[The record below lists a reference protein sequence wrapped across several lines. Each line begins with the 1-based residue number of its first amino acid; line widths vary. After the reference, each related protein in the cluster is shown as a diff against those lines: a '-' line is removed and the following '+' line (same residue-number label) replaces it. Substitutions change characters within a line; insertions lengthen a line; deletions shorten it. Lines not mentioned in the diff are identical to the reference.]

1 MAAQE
6 VRSTKKHPAR
16 TAAFVLF
23 VLLQAGPALSQRD
36 AASVFSLEIPSTD
49 FRLQGNGSA
58 LLPAGDPARL
68 RIHIGL
74 QPAQGGYGNINVRIN
89 TESAAVIMTTSATAT
104 GVNCDLNLT
113 QRQGFRLR
121 PGRNSVE
128 IAVQDPRGRL
138 WYASFLLEMSARSPE
153 PVALA
158 PAVAPT
164 GERYGLVVGISEY
177 GPGSGINNLRAAD
190 RDAAAVRDF
199 LVSPAGGFQTDH
211 VELLR
216 NQDATLADVRTAF
229 ARIASRATAE
239 DLVVIFLSGHAV
251 TDPDDPRKQYL
262 LAHDSRADELGG
274 TALPFT
280 EIEDFYGRALKAKT
294 VITFLDVAH
303 SNAVDR
309 AVTGANT
316 LVHQYLTRYASA
328 SDRSVLAAADVGES
342 SWESD
347 ATADGASVFGR
358 FLVRGLRGDADP
370 NRDGTV
376 TFGELKKY
384 VRDQVRQTTGGLQS
398 PTATQ
403 NDADATA
410 MSGLGARVKK

>member
-1 MAAQE
+1 M
-6 VRSTKKHPAR
+6 RPAR
-16 TAAFVLF
+16 TVALMLLV
-23 VLLQAGPALSQRD
+23 VLLARPALSQRD

-68 RIHIGL
+68 RIRVGL
-74 QPAQGGYGNINVRIN
+74 PAQGGYGNISVRIN

-138 WYASFLLEMSARSPE
+138 WYASFLLEVSAQSPE
-153 PVALA
+153 PVTVA
-158 PAVAPT
+158 PAEVPK
-164 GERYGLVVGISEY
+164 GERYGLVLGVSEY
-177 GPGSGINNLRAAD
+177 RPGSGINNLRAAD
-190 RDAAAVRDF
+190 RDANAIRDF

-211 VELLR
+211 IELLR
-216 NQDATLADVRTAF
+216 NQDAKLADLRTAL
-229 ARIASRATAE
+229 ATIASRATPE
-239 DLVVIFLSGHAV
+239 DLVLISLSGHAV

-262 LAHDSRADELGG
+262 LAHDSRIDDLAG

-303 SNAVDR
+303 SRAVDR
-309 AVTGANT
+309 AAPAANT
-316 LVHQYLTRYASA
+316 LVHQYLTRYATTK
-328 SDRSVLAAADVGES
+328 DRSVLAAADVGES

-347 ATADGASVFGR
+347 ATTDGPSVFGR

-370 NRDGTV
+370 NRDGTI

-384 VRDQVRQTTGGLQS
+384 VRDEVRQTTGGMQT

-403 NDADATA
+403 NDADVTA
-410 MSGLGARVKK
+410 MSGLRARVRK

>member
-1 MAAQE
+1 MLL
-6 VRSTKKHPAR
+6 V
-16 TAAFVLF
+16 
-23 VLLQAGPALSQRD
+23 VLLARPALSQRD

-68 RIHIGL
+68 RIRVGL
-74 QPAQGGYGNINVRIN
+74 PAQGGYGNISVRIN

-138 WYASFLLEMSARSPE
+138 WYASFLLEVSAQSPE
-153 PVALA
+153 PVTVA
-158 PAVAPT
+158 PAEVPK
-164 GERYGLVVGISEY
+164 GERYGLVLGVSEY
-177 GPGSGINNLRAAD
+177 RPGSGINNLRAAD
-190 RDAAAVRDF
+190 RDANAIRDF

-211 VELLR
+211 IELLR
-216 NQDATLADVRTAF
+216 NQDATLADLRTAL
-229 ARIASRATAE
+229 ATIASRATPE
-239 DLVVIFLSGHAV
+239 DLVLISLSGHAV

-262 LAHDSRADELGG
+262 LAHDSRIDDLAG

-303 SNAVDR
+303 SRAVDR
-309 AVTGANT
+309 AVPAANT
-316 LVHQYLTRYASA
+316 LVHQYLMRYATTK
-328 SDRSVLAAADVGES
+328 DRSVLAAADVGES

-347 ATADGASVFGR
+347 ATTDGPSVFGR

-370 NRDGTV
+370 NRDGTI

-384 VRDQVRQTTGGLQS
+384 VRDEVRQTTGGMQT

-403 NDADATA
+403 NDADMTA
-410 MSGLGARVKK
+410 MSGLRARVRK

>member
-6 VRSTKKHPAR
+6 VRSTKLHPAR

-68 RIHIGL
+68 RINIGL

-138 WYASFLLEMSARSPE
+138 WYASFLLEMSAQSPE
-153 PVALA
+153 PVALP

-164 GERYGLVVGISEY
+164 GERYGLVLGISEY
-177 GPGSGINNLRAAD
+177 RPGSGINNLRAAD

-199 LVSPAGGFQTDH
+199 LISPAGGFQTDH
-211 VELLR
+211 IELLR
-216 NQDATLADVRTAF
+216 NQDATLADVRTAL
-229 ARIASRATAE
+229 ARIASRATARRSGS
-239 DLVVIFLSGHAV
+239 DLPV
-251 TDPDDPRKQYL
+251 
-262 LAHDSRADELGG
+262 G
-274 TALPFT
+274 TC
-280 EIEDFYGRALKAKT
+280 
-294 VITFLDVAH
+294 
-303 SNAVDR
+303 
-309 AVTGANT
+309 
-316 LVHQYLTRYASA
+316 
-328 SDRSVLAAADVGES
+328 
-342 SWESD
+342 
-347 ATADGASVFGR
+347 
-358 FLVRGLRGDADP
+358 
-370 NRDGTV
+370 RD
-376 TFGELKKY
+376 
-384 VRDQVRQTTGGLQS
+384 
-398 PTATQ
+398 
-403 NDADATA
+403 
-410 MSGLGARVKK
+410 

>member
-1 MAAQE
+1 VALILF
-6 VRSTKKHPAR
+6 
-16 TAAFVLF
+16 AF
-23 VLLQAGPALSQRD
+23 LQAGPALSQRD
-36 AASVFSLEIPSTD
+36 AASIFSLEIPSTD

-58 LLPAGDPARL
+58 VLPAGDPARL
-68 RIHIGL
+68 RIRIGL
-74 QPAQGGYGNINVRIN
+74 QPAQGGYGNISVRIN

-138 WYASFLLEMSARSPE
+138 WYASFLLEMSARALE

-158 PAVAPT
+158 PTEAPT
-164 GERYGLVVGISEY
+164 GERYGLILGISEY
-177 GPGSGINNLRAAD
+177 RAGNGINNIRAAD

-199 LVSPAGGFQTDH
+199 LVSPAGGFQADH
-211 VELLR
+211 VNLLR
-216 NQDATLADVRTAF
+216 NQDAKLTEIRNALAN
-229 ARIASRATAE
+229 IASRATAE
-239 DLVVIFLSGHAV
+239 DLVLIFLSGHAV

-294 VITFLDVAH
+294 VITFVDVARP
-303 SNAVDR
+303 NAVDR
-309 AVTGANT
+309 AVRGPNT
-316 LVHQYLTRYASA
+316 LAHQYLMRYATGKG
-328 SDRSVLAAADVGES
+328 RSVLAAADVGES

-347 ATADGASVFGR
+347 ATASGPTMFGR
-358 FLVRGLRGDADP
+358 FLLRGLTGEADS

-376 TFGELKKY
+376 TFAELKKY
-384 VRDQVRQTTGGLQS
+384 VGEEVRKTTGGMQN

-403 NDADATA
+403 NDADGMAI
-410 MSGLGARVKK
+410 SGLRARVKK